1 MLKNKSLL
9 AVLIFAAVASVGNG
23 YVAFAENDTSSI
35 ALNDDPQEK
44 KVETQ
49 TLENSDNEPSEVGVS
64 GSYLSSLFSRSNGD
78 IESAIKSLKTVYHKN
93 PQDTDVANQLMGLYL
108 LAGHIDKA
116 MEIATHV
123 YKNNNNKDPISALM
137 LSLKSIKNNDVDGAA
152 RILDKLSEE
161 ESGQLWLPLISAW
174 LDIEKNQLK
183 KPLMMEEL
191 SAEVGRA
198 APVVS
203 YHLALIN
210 AQAGFTKAAIE
221 NFKYSVEDQSNP
233 PARVMDRLKKFYAK
247 NNSPE
252 GLKPIVTKYREPEGN
267 LPEMNLEEINNMQ
280 AGVAEILLT
289 MGSLMLAADATQDAT
304 LYLQLALYLKPEM
317 DVAIVTLAQAYSEL
331 QQYGIANELLA
342 KIQANNPL
350 YNDAQLYIAI
360 NLGRLHKIEESVA
373 KLDSLIS
380 AFPNNTDAYIA
391 KGDLLR
397 TQENYADAIKVYDAA
412 LGVVKEKKAR
422 HWPIYFALGICY
434 DKIGNW
440 VEAENKLRYSMKL
453 SPDQPDVLNYLGYSF
468 LIRGENFSEARMLI
482 EKAIAKRPSDPQIMD
497 SMGLALY
504 LAGDYKQAIMYLE
517 RAVSLLPADVTVNE
531 HLGDLY
537 WRMGR
542 KNEARFQWDRSL
554 TYSKEDSVIQEI
566 KEKIKYGLPEKT
578 IAVTDKNQI
587 NVIEKTNI
595 VEKQDNVDPANAT
608 VTE

>member
-280 AGVAEILLT
+280 AGAAEILLT
-289 MGSLMLAADATQDAT
+289 MGSLMLAADVTQDAT

-468 LIRGENFSEARMLI
+468 LIRGENFAEARMLI

-504 LAGDYKQAIMYLE
+504 LAGDYKQAAMYLE

-587 NVIEKTNI
+587 NVIKKTNI

>member
-1 MLKNKSLL
+1 MLKNNQLF
-9 AVLIFAAVASVGNG
+9 AALIFTAIAFIGNG
-23 YVAFAENDTSSI
+23 YVALAENNAFNI

-49 TLENSDNEPSEVGVS
+49 TLENNDNEPSEVGVS

-221 NFKYSVEDQSNP
+221 NFKYSVEDQANP

-342 KIQANNPL
+342 KIQPNNPL

-360 NLGRLHKIEESVA
+360 NLGRLNKVDESVA

-440 VEAENKLRYSMKL
+440 VEAEKKLRHSMEL